1 MTVTIQFPDG
11 TIVINGDFQKGAYTV
26 VLEEEVDLADGMEAG
41 FHIDAGGIAIDS
53 ITVTVEVPVDD
64 GYRLTSALVYHQKDG
79 SEIDAVGFEPDIF
92 TGDGTVTF
100 TTNTNSRYWID
111 ATYEAVQTGP
121 DFPPIWDD
129 DDDYIPPAVPSQP
142 ENTSGDDDTT
152 TIVACAAAAVVAA
165 LMAAFLII
173 ERRRN

>member
-1 MTVTIQFPDG
+1 MTVTIQFQDG
-11 TIVINGDFQKGAYTV
+11 TIVINGNFQKGAYTV
-26 VLEEEVDLADGMEAG
+26 ILDEEVDLADGMEAG
-41 FHIDAGGIAIDS
+41 FRIDTGGIEIDS

-64 GYRLTSALVYHQKDG
+64 GYRLTSALVYHQEDG
-79 SEIDAVGFEPDIF
+79 SEIDTVGFAPDSF
-92 TGDGTVTF
+92 TGDGAVTF
-100 TTNTNSRYWID
+100 TTNTNSHYWID

-129 DDDYIPPAVPSQP
+129 DDDYVPPVVPSQ
-142 ENTSGDDDTT
+142 TDDSSDDDTT